1 MSPYCVWL
9 QRNFL
14 ICCTKG
20 LLSGKYNDGIIPP
33 YTRFSIQ
40 DHPVINRLR
49 AGFFSEEGRRKLEK
63 IKMVCVSENMA
74 LCVCEK

>member
-1 MSPYCVWL
+1 MYAC
-9 QRNFL
+9 NL
-14 ICCTKG
+14 IYDLLG

-33 YTRFSIQ
+33 YTRLAIQ

-63 IKMVCVSENMA
+63 IKMVCVSRQSKKHNFF
-74 LCVCEK
+74 LSFLYSTS